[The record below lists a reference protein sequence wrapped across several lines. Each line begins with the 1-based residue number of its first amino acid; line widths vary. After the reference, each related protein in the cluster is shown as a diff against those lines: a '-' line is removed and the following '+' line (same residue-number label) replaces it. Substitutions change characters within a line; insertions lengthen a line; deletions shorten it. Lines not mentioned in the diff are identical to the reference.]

1 MRYIFL
7 LLAAGG
13 LAWMATLM
21 ATADAKIRKRLYRR
35 LDAKRLADQLHN
47 DSLQKALSDAGFSI
61 SAKRFNLFRLL
72 IILTILVT
80 ELGSSFITG
89 ERSVWPLFMVF
100 LIWFTTTPRPMTLG
114 WFVYTK
120 LKQRRERQK
129 NRELIAL
136 IRLYEQN
143 KRGQNLKLDVFLK
156 RVANHFEFLGK
167 ELIALSERVT
177 DDGLEDAIRWF
188 TSLFPDHPFAGQ
200 IGTIL
205 LATEQLPSEEAVP
218 YLEQESHTIARI
230 SSDLYAER
238 WNTLSTLAL
247 IVNATPSFAMFF
259 LVIALVLYH
268 ITSIQNLLF

>member
-61 SAKRFNLFRLL
+61 SAKRINLFRLL
-72 IILTILVT
+72 IILTILAT

-167 ELIALSERVT
+167 EVIALSERVT
-177 DDGLEDAIRWF
+177 DDGLEKAIQWF
-188 TSLFPDHPFAGQ
+188 TSRFPDHPFAGQ

-205 LATEQLPSEEAVP
+205 LATEQLPSEEAVS
-218 YLEQESHTIARI
+218 YLEQESHTIAQI

>member
-35 LDAKRLADQLHN
+35 LDEKRLANQLHN

>member
-177 DDGLEDAIRWF
+177 DDGLDNAIRWF
-188 TSLFPDHPFAGQ
+188 ISLYPDHPFAGH
-200 IGTIL
+200 IGTII
-205 LATEQLPSEEAVP
+205 LATEHLPPTEAVA

-230 SSDLYAER
+230 SSGLYIER
-238 WNTLSTLAL
+238 WNTLSTVATM
-247 IVNATPSFAMFF
+247 VNATPSFAMFF

>member
-114 WFVYTK
+114 WFVYSK
-120 LKQRRERQK
+120 LKQRRERRK

-143 KRGQNLKLDVFLK
+143 KRSQNLKLDVFLK
-156 RVANHFEFLGK
+156 RVGNHFEFLRK
-167 ELIALSERVT
+167 EVIALSERVT
-177 DDGLEDAIRWF
+177 DDGLENAVRWF
-188 TSLFPDHPFAGQ
+188 TSQFPDHPFAGQ

-205 LATEQLPSEEAVP
+205 LATEQLPSEEAVS

-230 SSDLYAER
+230 SSNLYAER

-247 IVNATPSFAMFF
+247 IVNATPSYTMFF

-268 ITSIQNLLF
+268 MSTVKNSLF

>member
-35 LDAKRLADQLHN
+35 LDAKHLADQLHN

-72 IILTILVT
+72 IILTILAI
-80 ELGSSFITG
+80 EMGSFFISG

-114 WFVYTK
+114 WFVYSK
-120 LKQRRERQK
+120 LKQRRERKK

-143 KRGQNLKLDVFLK
+143 KRGQSLKLEVFLK
-156 RVANHFEFLGK
+156 RVANHFELLRK
-167 ELIALSERVT
+167 EMIALSERVT
-177 DDGLEDAIRWF
+177 DDGLDNAIRWF
-188 TSLFPDHPFAGQ
+188 ISLYPDHPFAGH
-200 IGTIL
+200 IGTII
-205 LATEQLPSEEAVP
+205 LATEHLPPTEAVA

-230 SSDLYAER
+230 SSGLYIER
-238 WNTLSTLAL
+238 WNTLSTVATM
-247 IVNATPSFAMFF
+247 VNATPSFAMFF

-268 ITSIQNLLF
+268 ISLIKNVLF

>member
-35 LDAKRLADQLHN
+35 LDAKHLADQLHN

-143 KRGQNLKLDVFLK
+143 KRGQHLKLDVFLK